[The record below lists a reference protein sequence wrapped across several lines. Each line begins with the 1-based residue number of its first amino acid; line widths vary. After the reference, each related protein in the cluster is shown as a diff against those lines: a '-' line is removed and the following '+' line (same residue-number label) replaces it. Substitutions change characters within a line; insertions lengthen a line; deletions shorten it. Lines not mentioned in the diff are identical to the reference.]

1 MKSLED
7 VQADLES
14 AANES
19 DYTAVN
25 TLWVA
30 LLTPTSRF

>member
-1 MKSLED
+1 MDALED
-7 VQADLES
+7 VEANLES

-25 TLWVA
+25 TLWLAV
-30 LLTPTSRF
+30 LTPTSRF